1 MTFKAEN
8 ATEKG
13 HPTQNKL
20 YCYKSFHLLLLML
33 LLLLLLLF
41 NRQRVSL
48 ILTALYEEMQYVC
61 NMPDDLIR
69 SSNRRQAHIS

>member
-33 LLLLLLLF
+33 LLLLLLF
-41 NRQRVSL
+41 NRHRVSL
-48 ILTALYEEMQYVC
+48 ILTALYEELQYVC

-69 SSNRRQAHIS
+69 SLIRRQAHIS